1 MMIKKNSLD
10 IIAEVICIAVL
21 AFTTIYVI
29 FMYIQLPD
37 KIPVHYNA
45 SGIIDRYGSK
55 IELFILLVV
64 AWGMYLGL
72 SVVAKF
78 PQTWN
83 TGVTV
88 TAKNK
93 DKVYRIT
100 KNMLKTVKMEI
111 VMIFCYIAYNTTK
124 LENLPSKFMI
134 IFLGIMFSTIILFA
148 VQLLKHK

>member
-1 MMIKKNSLD
+1 MIKKNSLD

-93 DKVYRIT
+93 DRVYRIT
-100 KNMLKTVKMEI
+100 KNMLKTIKMEI
-111 VMIFCYIAYNTTK
+111 VITFSYIAYNTTK

-148 VQLLKHK
+148 VQLFKHK

>member
-55 IELFILLVV
+55 IELFILLLV

-88 TAKNK
+88 TTKNK

-100 KNMLKTVKMEI
+100 KNMLKTIKMEI
-111 VMIFCYIAYNTTK
+111 VITFCYITYNTTK

-148 VQLLKHK
+148 VQLFKHK